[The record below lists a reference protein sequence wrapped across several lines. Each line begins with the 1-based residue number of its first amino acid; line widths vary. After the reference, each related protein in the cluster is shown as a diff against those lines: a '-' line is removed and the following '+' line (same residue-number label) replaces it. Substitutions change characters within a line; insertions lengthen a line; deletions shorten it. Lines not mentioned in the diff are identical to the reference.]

1 MSLPSTIDVAFVNQ
15 YQSMLYV
22 LSQQQKSKF
31 ASKVRNEQ
39 VTGES
44 KAFDRLGEA
53 EVEEITTRYP
63 DTPNNEQ
70 PHSRRWVTP
79 SNYHTNSYIDTV
91 DKLKMII
98 NPQSEYQQNQ
108 GRALGRQT
116 DDLII
121 TAALGS
127 AATGNTPTTSSVD
140 FKDESVSINGDGT
153 ITTLGTLATA
163 AGSGSVADMGLN
175 KILTMLRIFHD
186 EDVDEE
192 IPLYWAVTPKSVED
206 LLNVTEIGSID
217 YNTVKALAEGKV
229 ERYSGFNFFW
239 TTRLNKDAASETA
252 YRSIAW
258 AQDGIIWGSSQSVVS
273 HIDERTDKS
282 YTIQVYSKMNGNA
295 VRMDGDKVHECLNK
309 VA

>member
-44 KAFDRLGEA
+44 KSFDRLGEA
-53 EVEEITTRYP
+53 EVEEITTRHP

-70 PHSRRWVTP
+70 PHSRRWVAP
-79 SNYHTNSYIDTV
+79 SNFHTNSYIDKADEV
-91 DKLKMII
+91 KMLI
-98 NPQSEYQQNQ
+98 NPQNQYAQNQ
-108 GRALGRQT
+108 ARALGRQT

-127 AATGNTPTTSSVD
+127 AATGNTPTTSTVA

-153 ITTLGTLATA
+153 VTTLGTLATA
-163 AGSGSVADMGLN
+163 GGAGSVADMGLT
-175 KILTMLRIFHD
+175 KILTMLRLFHD
-186 EDVDEE
+186 EDVDEDM
-192 IPLYWAVTPKSVED
+192 PLYWAVTPKSVED
-206 LLNVTEIGSID
+206 MLNVTEIGSID

-252 YRSIAW
+252 YRSFAW
-258 AQDGIIWGSSQSVVS
+258 AQDGIIWGSSYGIESR
-273 HIDERTDKS
+273 IDEREDKS
-282 YTIQVYSKMNGNA
+282 YITQVYSRMNGGS

>member
-1 MSLPSTIDVAFVNQ
+1 
-15 YQSMLYV
+15 
-22 LSQQQKSKF
+22 
-31 ASKVRNEQ
+31 
-39 VTGES
+39 
-44 KAFDRLGEA
+44 
-53 EVEEITTRYP
+53 
-63 DTPNNEQ
+63 
-70 PHSRRWVTP
+70 
-79 SNYHTNSYIDTV
+79 
-91 DKLKMII
+91 MII

-121 TAALGS
+121 TAALGTAS
-127 AATGNTPTTSSVD
+127 TGNTPTTSTVA
-140 FKDESVSINGDGT
+140 FKDESVSIHGDGT
-153 ITTLGTLATA
+153 VTSIGTLATA

-175 KILTMLRIFHD
+175 KILTMLRLFHD

-192 IPLYWAVTPKSVED
+192 IPLYWAITPKSVED

-239 TTRLNKDAASETA
+239 TTRLTKDAATSTA

-258 AQDGIIWGSSQSVVS
+258 AQDGIIWGSSQGVISK
-273 HIDERTDKS
+273 IDERTDKS
-282 YTIQVYSKMNGNA
+282 YTIQVYSKMNGGA